1 MHLSRRALLGA
12 GAAGMAVLSGCATGT
27 PATETPAPDASAR
40 LAARLDGAVT
50 DMLRRS
56 PERCTSL
63 GIDEQRAGGRFIDK
77 LSDASKQGRADYRAM
92 LQRTLDDLAVFDR
105 ASLPARDQVTLD
117 VVTTS
122 LRNTVA
128 GQSFAPGGGAGAPYV
143 VSQLDGAYTDVPDFM
158 DAQHPLRTRDQADAY
173 LSRLNEFVR
182 QLDQET
188 AIVAE
193 DAGAGVIPPDFII
206 DRALG
211 QLNTFAST
219 SPAQTVLV
227 QTLVRR
233 LPALTEISESDR
245 GAYIARAEGIVR
257 DAVMPAYQRQIAAL
271 RAIRP
276 RANHDAG
283 IWKLPQGAEMY
294 AAALR
299 SRTTTDMTPDEIHE
313 TGVALVREFNGQMDT
328 ILRSQGLTRGSVAAR
343 VRQLSQ
349 RPDQLYPN
357 TEAGRAQILAD
368 LNAQTRHIVS
378 LMPQAFNT
386 LAQAQLEIR
395 RVPVA
400 TEAGAPGGYYQR
412 AALDGSRPGAYYINL
427 RDTSEWPKFTLPTLN
442 YHEGVPGHHW
452 QISIQQ
458 ESGSLPFI
466 RSAMLGF
473 SAFSEGWGLY
483 AEQLADELGVY
494 ADDPLGRIGY
504 LQSAAFRA
512 SRLVVDTGIHHKRWT
527 REQAIQSMLEATGDQ
542 ESSVTTEIE
551 RYCVNPGQA
560 CAYMIGRQAINRMR
574 TASQTALGA
583 RFDLKAFH
591 DTMLSNGAVPLSV
604 LDRIMSDWTTAQR

>member
-12 GAAGMAVLSGCATGT
+12 GAAGMAVLSGCATSA
-27 PATETPAPDASAR
+27 PVAETPAPDASAR
-40 LAARLDGAVT
+40 LAARLDQAVT

-92 LQRTLDDLAVFDR
+92 LQRTLDDLATFDR

-117 VVTTS
+117 VVSTS

-219 SPAQTVLV
+219 APAQTVLV

-233 LPALTEISESDR
+233 LPALTEITESDR
-245 GAYIARAEGIVR
+245 GGYISRAETIVR

-357 TEAGRAQILAD
+357 TDAGRAQILAD
-368 LNAQTRHIVS
+368 LNAQTRHIVA